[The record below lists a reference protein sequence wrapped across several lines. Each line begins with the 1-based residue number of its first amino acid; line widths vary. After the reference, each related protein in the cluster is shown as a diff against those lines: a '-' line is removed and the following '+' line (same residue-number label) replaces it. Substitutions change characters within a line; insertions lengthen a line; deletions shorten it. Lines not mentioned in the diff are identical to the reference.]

1 MKQTLMNRR
10 RDTMKKTLVIVGI
23 VALVLGGAAWS
34 YAHGPGYGYGPGPGY
49 YHMGPGMM
57 GPGMMGPGMMGR
69 GWGSGYGPCWQA
81 AQGTPEQQ
89 QLSEEQR
96 QQYEEQTKNSME
108 QYIQRV
114 LPGYK
119 LEKKGAE

>member
-1 MKQTLMNRR
+1 
-10 RDTMKKTLVIVGI
+10 MKKALVIVGI

-57 GPGMMGPGMMGR
+57 GSGMMGPGMMGR
-69 GWGSGYGPCWQA
+69 GWGPGTGPCWQA

-89 QLSEEQR
+89 QPSEEQR
-96 QQYEEQTKNSME
+96 QQYEEQTKNAVE
-108 QYIQRV
+108 QYIQRF

>member
-1 MKQTLMNRR
+1 MKQTLINGRK
-10 RDTMKKTLVIVGI
+10 DIMKKSLVIVGI

-34 YAHGPGYGYGPGPGY
+34 YAHGPGYGYGPGAGY

-57 GPGMMGPGMMGR
+57 GGGWGPG
-69 GWGSGYGPCWQA
+69 SGPCWQA

-89 QLSEEQR
+89 QPSEEQR
-96 QQYEEQTKNSME
+96 QQYEERTKTAVE
-108 QYIQRV
+108 QYIQRF